1 MTPMNHH
8 HILQIPKT
16 LDILESSALIDDFL
30 EGIMDR
36 IFPLFSFNMLEK
48 NSKSYYKTL
57 IFKHMTFF
65 TTNTQFNFV
74 FDEKTLD
81 KII

>member
-1 MTPMNHH
+1 MNHH

-16 LDILESSALIDDFL
+16 LDEVESSILVDEFL

-36 IFPLFSFNMLEK
+36 VFPILGFNVFEK
-48 NSKSYYKTL
+48 NSRFYYKTF
-57 IFKHMTFF
+57 IFTHTECLA
-65 TTNTQFNFV
+65 TNTQFNFV
-74 FDEKTLD
+74 FHEKTLD

>member
-1 MTPMNHH
+1 MNHH
-8 HILQIPKT
+8 HILQLPKT
-16 LDILESSALIDDFL
+16 LDVVESSAFVDEFL

-48 NSKSYYKTL
+48 NSRLYYKRL
-57 IFKHMTFF
+57 IFEHTTCL